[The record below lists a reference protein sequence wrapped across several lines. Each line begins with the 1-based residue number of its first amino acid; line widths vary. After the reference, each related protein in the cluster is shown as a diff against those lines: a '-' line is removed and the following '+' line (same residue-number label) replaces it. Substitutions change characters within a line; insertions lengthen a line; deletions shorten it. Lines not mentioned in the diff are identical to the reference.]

1 MKRAIVVLGVSL
13 ASLAPAREAF
23 GQAQRR
29 NEEQTT
35 PKPSAPEVNGSAEK
49 PVGSAGPVHCAL
61 AAPTAPQDTTSD
73 ACLACHGNSGPGPLF
88 THTHPVNVD
97 YGPAQARSRGTL
109 RKVDAVTA
117 KGVALPQG
125 KLQCVTCHDAKSP
138 WAKWIALPAGAVAR
152 PAADR
157 RAGKLEDAPNWR
169 IPPAVP
175 SAPLAKGAEVSSA
188 PLCTACHTFAD

>member
-1 MKRAIVVLGVSL
+1 MKRAIVVLGMSL
-13 ASLAPAREAF
+13 ASLAAF
-23 GQAQRR
+23 GQAQRQ
-29 NEEQTT
+29 NEGATT
-35 PKPSAPEVNGSAEK
+35 SKPSAPEAVRSAEK
-49 PVGSAGPVHCAL
+49 KPAQGAGPVHCAL
-61 AAPTAPQDTTSD
+61 AAPAAPQDAPSD

-109 RKVDAVTA
+109 RKLDAVTA
-117 KGVALPQG
+117 KGVALPQA
-125 KLQCVTCHDAKSP
+125 KVQCVTCHDAKSP

-157 RAGKLEDAPNWR
+157 RAGKAEDAPNWR

-175 SAPLAKGAEVSSA
+175 APPLAKGTEVSSA
-188 PLCTACHTFAD
+188 PLCAACHTFAD